1 MLTIVTPGAAA
12 AQPGHVNPNRPRP
25 IGAHAIGK
33 RAIGGQPILAGAI
46 LGLALA
52 VSPVALAA
60 PAPVPAAQAAS
71 LEALE
76 IATSKGVVTFEVEV
90 ARTDEQRTT
99 GLMYRKSLDERAGML
114 FDFKVDQPVYMWMK
128 NTYIPL
134 DMLFIRAD
142 GTIARITAMT
152 TPFSTE
158 TISSGEPVRA
168 VLEIAGGTARKVGIK
183 AGDRVAHPVFQGK

>member
-1 MLTIVTPGAAA
+1 MPFAIVKTGADSAPKGRGISGRA
-12 AQPGHVNPNRPRP
+12 NR
-25 IGAHAIGK
+25 G
-33 RAIGGQPILAGAI
+33 RAVVAR
-46 LGLALA
+46 LGLALGLA
-52 VSPVALAA
+52 LSPLAPALAQ
-60 PAPVPAAQAAS
+60 PAPAAQASS

-76 IATSKGVVTFEVEV
+76 IASSKGVVTFEVEV

-99 GLMYRKSLDERAGML
+99 GLMYRKSLGERAGML

-142 GTIARITAMT
+142 GSIARIAAMT
-152 TPFSTE
+152 TPHSTE

-168 VLEIAGGTARKVGIK
+168 VLEIAGGQARKLGIK
-183 AGDRVAHPVFQGK
+183 AGDRVAHPVFSGK

>member
-1 MLTIVTPGAAA
+1 M
-12 AQPGHVNPNRPRP
+12 
-25 IGAHAIGK
+25 
-33 RAIGGQPILAGAI
+33 
-46 LGLALA
+46 
-52 VSPVALAA
+52 SPVALAA

>member
-1 MLTIVTPGAAA
+1 MLSHMMTGARAAALGLILAVAAPAGIAPGPFAVAAA
-12 AQPGHVNPNRPRP
+12 AE
-25 IGAHAIGK
+25 
-33 RAIGGQPILAGAI
+33 
-46 LGLALA
+46 
-52 VSPVALAA
+52 
-60 PAPVPAAQAAS
+60 

-76 IATSKGVVTFEVEV
+76 ITSSTGVVTFEVEV

-99 GLMYRKSLDERAGML
+99 GLMYRKSLGERAGML

-142 GTIARITAMT
+142 GSIARIAAMT
-152 TPFSTE
+152 TPLSTE

-168 VLEIAGGTARKVGIK
+168 VLEIAGGQARKLGIK
-183 AGDRVAHPVFQGK
+183 PGDRVAHSLFSTR

>member
-1 MLTIVTPGAAA
+1 MI
-12 AQPGHVNPNRPRP
+12 
-25 IGAHAIGK
+25 
-33 RAIGGQPILAGAI
+33 
-46 LGLALA
+46 LALA
-52 VSPVALAA
+52 FAMSIAPLA
-60 PAPVPAAQAAS
+60 PAWAEPAPAAQAAS

-76 IATSKGVVTFEVEV
+76 IASSKGVVTFEVEV

-99 GLMYRKSLDERAGML
+99 GLMYRKSLGERAGML

-142 GTIARITAMT
+142 GSIARIAVMT
-152 TPFSTE
+152 TPLSTE

-168 VLEIAGGTARKVGIK
+168 VLEIAGGQARKLGIK
-183 AGDRVAHPVFQGK
+183 AGDRVAHPVFSGK

>member
-1 MLTIVTPGAAA
+1 MPF
-12 AQPGHVNPNRPRP
+12 
-25 IGAHAIGK
+25 
-33 RAIGGQPILAGAI
+33 AI
-46 LGLALA
+46 LKTGARPAPGESRLLGRRIAGRVILALA
-52 VSPVALAA
+52 FAMSIAPLA
-60 PAPVPAAQAAS
+60 PAWAEPAPAAQAAS

-76 IATSKGVVTFEVEV
+76 IASSKGVVTFEVEV

-99 GLMYRKSLDERAGML
+99 GLMYRKSLGERAGML

-142 GTIARITAMT
+142 GSIARIAVMT
-152 TPFSTE
+152 TPLSTE

-168 VLEIAGGTARKVGIK
+168 VLEIAGGQARKLGIK
-183 AGDRVAHPVFQGK
+183 AGDRVAHPVFSGK

>member
-1 MLTIVTPGAAA
+1 MPFAIVKTGASPAPTGRGILGRAGRGRTIP
-12 AQPGHVNPNRPRP
+12 
-25 IGAHAIGK
+25 
-33 RAIGGQPILAGAI
+33 AGMI

-52 VSPVALAA
+52 LSPVAPALAGPA
-60 PAPVPAAQAAS
+60 PAVQADS

-76 IATSKGVVTFEVEV
+76 IASSKGVVTFEVEV

-99 GLMYRKSLDERAGML
+99 GLMYRKSLGERAGML

-142 GTIARITAMT
+142 GSIARIAAMT
-152 TPFSTE
+152 TPLSTE

-168 VLEIAGGTARKVGIK
+168 VLEIAGGQARKLGIK
-183 AGDRVAHPVFQGK
+183 AGDRVAHPVFSGK